1 MTILLSTGITAWP
14 PAMADQSAADNTKSY
29 YISTDGDDNNPG
41 TLEEPF
47 ASFTKAQDAAEA
59 GDTVYI
65 LGGTYKNF
73 AIADSDDIYNYVNEF
88 TKSGITYKAYSS
100 QEVPVF
106 DFSDMPTSKRV
117 AAFYIK
123 PKVSNVTFES
133 IKVTGVPVGEQKQSE
148 CFRIEGNATFNQI
161 TCSDNQAIGFYFTGH
176 ATGTCFRCDSYN
188 NIGVKGISIGNI
200 DGFGA
205 HGDGVTFKECRS
217 WNNSD
222 DGYDCINS
230 KGANTF
236 DSCWAFN
243 MNAGGDSNGFKVGG
257 WGKKAIAFE
266 PPVHTVN
273 NCLSVNNGAH
283 GFYANHQPGQAA
295 TWTNNT
301 AYNNKRGNFTMLE
314 CESIDNPIDVSGTR
328 EVLYDNL
335 SYKQNSLDEADLPE
349 ENNTNNS
356 WNEADKNISADNFQS
371 LDVSQLTEERGPNGE
386 LPEITFMKPTD
397 ISIFKGLG
405 YSAPTDN
412 SIDNVNEAG
421 DISNQYDGQ
430 DLDNALQDD
439 L

>member
-1 MTILLSTGITAWP
+1 MKNLFKKLSVCFMTILFSTEMTACASATVYQLSAG
-14 PAMADQSAADNTKSY
+14 NTKSY
-29 YISTDGDDNNPG
+29 YIATDGNDDNPG
-41 TLEEPF
+41 TLDKPF
-47 ASFTKAQDAAEA
+47 ASVAKAQDAAVT

-65 LGGTYKNF
+65 RGGTYKKF
-73 AIADSDDIYNYVNEF
+73 TIAGSDTNYNYVNEI
-88 TKSGITYKAYSS
+88 TKSGITFKGYAN
-100 QEVPVF
+100 EVPVF
-106 DFSDMPTSKRV
+106 DFSNIGTDKRV
-117 AAFYIK
+117 CAFYITSDAK
-123 PKVSNVTFES
+123 DVTFQS
-133 IKVTGVPVGEQKQSE
+133 IKVTGVPVGMQIQSE
-148 CFRIEGNATFNQI
+148 CFRIEGHDIVFNQD

-176 ATGTCFRCDSYN
+176 ATGSCIRCDSYN

-257 WGKKAIAFE
+257 WGKTAIDFV
-266 PPVHTVN
+266 PPVHTVK

-301 AYNNKRGNFTMLE
+301 GYGNKKENFVMLE
-314 CESIDNPIDVSGTR
+314 CASISNPTDIPGTK
-328 EVLYDNL
+328 EILHYNL
-335 SYKQNSLDEADLPE
+335 SYKDNSLDEANLPA

-356 WNEADKNISADNFQS
+356 WNEADKSISANDFQS
-371 LDVSQLTEERGPNGE
+371 IDASQLTKERGQNGE
-386 LPEITFMKPTD
+386 LPEITFMKLNNS
-397 ISIFKGLG
+397 SIFKGLG
-405 YSAPTDN
+405 AN
-412 SIDNVNEAG
+412 
-421 DISNQYDGQ
+421 
-430 DLDNALQDD
+430 
-439 L
+439 